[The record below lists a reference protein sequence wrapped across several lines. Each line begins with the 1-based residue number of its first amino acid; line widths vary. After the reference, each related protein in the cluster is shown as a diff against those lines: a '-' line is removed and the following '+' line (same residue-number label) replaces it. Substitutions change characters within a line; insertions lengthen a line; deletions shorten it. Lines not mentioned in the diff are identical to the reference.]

1 MEHGGRLSCTPL
13 SSGPLGALGLILWQI
28 QLVAI
33 LDIPVGSM
41 DNKAAMDAAIA
52 KASELSADAVVKALG
67 TDAKRGLSESAVA
80 ARREAYGLNKV
91 RHSPCFACVALCSRV
106 ARGLR

>member
-13 SSGPLGALGLILWQI
+13 SLALDTLILWQI

-91 RHSPCFACVALCSRV
+91 RLCSRV
-106 ARGLR
+106 ARALR

>member
-13 SSGPLGALGLILWQI
+13 SLALGSLILWQI

-91 RHSPCFACVALCSRV
+91 RLCSRV
-106 ARGLR
+106 ARALR

>member
-1 MEHGGRLSCTPL
+1 
-13 SSGPLGALGLILWQI
+13 
-28 QLVAI
+28 
-33 LDIPVGSM
+33 
-41 DNKAAMDAAIA
+41 MDAAIA

-91 RHSPCFACVALCSRV
+91 RLCSRV
-106 ARGLR
+106 ARALR

>member
-13 SSGPLGALGLILWQI
+13 SLALCLILWQI
-28 QLVAI
+28 HLVAI

-91 RHSPCFACVALCSRV
+91 RHSPCFARVALCSRV
-106 ARGLR
+106 ARALR

>member
-13 SSGPLGALGLILWQI
+13 SSGPSGASKPQPPELGQI

-33 LDIPVGSM
+33 LDIPVESM

-67 TDAKRGLSESAVA
+67 TTRSAD
-80 ARREAYGLNKV
+80 
-91 RHSPCFACVALCSRV
+91 
-106 ARGLR
+106 